1 MTVKMKKLVE
11 DFGFELVTEGVD
23 LNREISGLHCC
34 DLLSWVMA
42 NAKESEAWITVQT
55 HTNIVAV
62 ASLLDLSCLII
73 PSSIEVDQSSID
85 KAIDQDIPIFSTDQD
100 AYGIFKLFYEAGL
113 K

>member
-1 MTVKMKKLVE
+1 MKMQKLVD
-11 DFGFELVTEGVD
+11 DFGFKLVTEGMNLD
-23 LNREISGLHCC
+23 KEISGLHCC

-73 PSSIEVDQSSID
+73 PSSIEVDQASID
-85 KAIDQDIPIFSTDQD
+85 KAIDQEIPVFSTDED